1 MRTSSNAQSQNK
13 KKKMFSKF
21 DNDSDDYNEDS
32 DEQSKYSSYQK
43 PNFLS

>member
-1 MRTSSNAQSQNK
+1 MRTSSNAQSSQNK

-32 DEQSKYSSYQK
+32 DEQSKFSSY
-43 PNFLS
+43 